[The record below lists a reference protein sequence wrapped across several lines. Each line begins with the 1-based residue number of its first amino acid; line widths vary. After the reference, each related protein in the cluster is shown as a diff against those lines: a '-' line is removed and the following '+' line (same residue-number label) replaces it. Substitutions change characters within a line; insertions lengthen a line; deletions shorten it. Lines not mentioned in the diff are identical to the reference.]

1 MNKIIIILLF
11 ILYVFP
17 VNAGI
22 KYNIKC
28 GSALAQRAVTEALS
42 QENVLEFKCKNSGDV
57 LKYLDLFNARAG
69 TPYCAAG
76 IYWCLVQA
84 AKALNY
90 PQNKIPFPKS
100 LLANS
105 YFDFAKKNGTKS
117 KYQPQ
122 KSDLIVWKR
131 RNSIYGHIEIITKVG
146 EKGWVETIGFNTKK
160 QIKGQTLCGVFKH
173 KRNIFHPLGA
183 LNIRG
188 LIGLV

>member
-1 MNKIIIILLF
+1 MIVFLI

-17 VNAGI
+17 LNAGV

-28 GSALAQRAVTEALS
+28 NSALAQKAVTVALS
-42 QENVLEFKCKNSGDV
+42 QENVLEYKCKNSGDV
-57 LKYLDLFNARAG
+57 QKYLDIFNARAG

-76 IYWCLVQA
+76 IYWCFVQA
-84 AKALNY
+84 AKTLNL
-90 PQNKIPFPKS
+90 PLHNIPFPKS

-105 YFDFAKKNGTKS
+105 YFDFSKKYGKKAK
-117 KYQPQ
+117 YFPQ

-131 RNSIYGHIEIITKVG
+131 TNSIYGHIEIITKVG

-160 QIKGQTLCGVFKH
+160 QINGHTLCGVFKH
-173 KRNIFHPLGA
+173 KRNIYHPLGL